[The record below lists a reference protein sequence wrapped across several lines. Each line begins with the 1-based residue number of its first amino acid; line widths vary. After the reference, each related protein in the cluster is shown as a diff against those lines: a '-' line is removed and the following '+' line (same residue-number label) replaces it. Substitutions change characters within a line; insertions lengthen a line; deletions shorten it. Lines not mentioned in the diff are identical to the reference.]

1 MGPLRSPAPRVAG
14 RLDGPVS
21 PPSALEAAA
30 AAWRA
35 EGVARV
41 DGVLPAGLAAE
52 LLVGLRRLPL
62 TAVEEDGEVVWVYDV
77 GVPPERDPQL
87 FEPLFRLVPLLDQV
101 VPRLAAEVVGRP
113 LAPQAPASFRVVA
126 YRKGSWSRGPRA
138 CAPGLIGC
146 TLGLG
151 DDAWPT
157 AWGGQSSPPV
167 RGDQLTLYD
176 PGRAPEVP
184 VLLRHVERFE
194 LRTFLTPVAP

>member
-1 MGPLRSPAPRVAG
+1 MNTKNDPRERRRIG
-14 RLDGPVS
+14 
-21 PPSALEAAA
+21 SALTDATLTTGKG
-30 AAWRA
+30 A
-35 EGVARV
+35 EGIDYRPMAMMPDVK
-41 DGVLPAGLAAE
+41 VLKIGGQSIMDRGRKALMPIL
-52 LLVGLRRLPL
+52 
-62 TAVEEDGEVVWVYDV
+62 DEVV
-77 GVPPERDPQL
+77 PS
-87 FEPLFRLVPLLDQV
+87 
-101 VPRLAAEVVGRP
+101 LAAEVVGRP

-138 CAPGLIGC
+138 CVPGAIGC

-184 VLLRHVERFE
+184 VLLRHVERYE